1 MAAALLNG
9 AAVSKRILIVDDEE
23 SIRFA
28 VKRYFTRMGFQVDC
42 ARELEEAEALATHTS
57 YRVVIADLSL
67 TDSGS
72 TEGLEIVR
80 FMRRSCPG
88 ARVIVLT
95 AHGSPNIETEAYKR
109 GADAF
114 LHKPQRLQE
123 LAKIVDRLVETAV
136 ERA

>member
-1 MAAALLNG
+1 
-9 AAVSKRILIVDDEE
+9 VSKRLLIVDDEE

-28 VKRYFTRMGFQVDC
+28 VKRYFTRMGFEVDC
-42 ARELEEAEALATHTS
+42 ARELEEAEALATHTE
-57 YRVVIADLSL
+57 YRIVIADLSL
-67 TDSGS
+67 TDGGS

-80 FMRRSCPG
+80 FMRRTCPD

-95 AHGSPNIETEAYKR
+95 AHGSPSIELEAMKR

-123 LAKIVDRLVETAV
+123 LADIVDRLT

>member
-1 MAAALLNG
+1 M
-9 AAVSKRILIVDDEE
+9 SKRLLIVDDEE

-28 VKRYFTRMGFQVDC
+28 VKRYFTRIGFEVDC
-42 ARELEEAEALATHTS
+42 ARELEEAEALATHTR

-72 TEGLEIVR
+72 NEGLEIVR
-80 FMRRSCPG
+80 FMRHSCPT

-95 AHGSPNIETEAYKR
+95 AHGSPSIENEAYKR

-123 LAKIVDRLVETAV
+123 LAEIVDRLTEGA
-136 ERA
+136 